1 MNTFSVKDGQF
12 WLNDE
17 PILLQA
23 GEFHYF
29 RTPVDQ
35 WAHRLGLLKNAGF
48 NALATYIP
56 WLWHQLEEDSSD
68 FDGHSHPMRDL
79 AGFLDLAAEMGFLI
93 IARPGPYIMA
103 ETINEGIPPWVFRNY
118 PQAAFTTQSGEV
130 LNLASYLHPDFR
142 ACVRKWYQAIFQV
155 LTPRQIT
162 RGGKIVMVQLDNEMG
177 MPQWVRNVFDTN
189 PDTLA
194 RFAAWV
200 QKTYGAP
207 LPAPYPADNLPEFLH
222 EAITHPQTARVAED
236 YRKFYRAY
244 LREYTSFLWE
254 EAKANGMDVPP
265 IVNVHGFMNGGKT
278 FPIGLSQLIEVI
290 EMEGMVSATDVY
302 PITIGEGNFPQL
314 VMVNEIT
321 KAVQNPAQ
329 ALFSAE
335 FEAGGNPDFGNG
347 QSSFFDLHTRLCIST
362 GMRAINHYLFC
373 DGENDPVL
381 SPVKRHDWGHP
392 VRKDGTLRRHYYRY
406 PKLSNVLHAYG
417 TDLVRAQPHTV
428 ATVGF
433 LLDHFM
439 TEVNSPLTQPATNVI
454 TRQREVILY
463 DFIGRGLTLTHHP
476 FNALELTRAPL
487 DPVQTPNLWMMM
499 EKQCP
504 AEVQK
509 KLVEYVRRGGK
520 LMVIGR
526 VCEEDFNKNKCTV
539 LKEALGIEA
548 VTGGEP
554 FVQGRV
560 QAFGYRDVPASF
572 VEGYTGTF
580 EEVFATGEKGETV
593 GFVQGLG
600 AGKVLVFGAALAAN
614 TLEDVDLVHQMGLKM
629 GCPPLFKVS
638 EWADVRVSRGRGGS
652 FLYVNNYQDDPVE
665 AVVEYAGEV
674 LFGGHPVRLAARQG
688 AILPLNWRV
697 KTGVHLHFMT
707 SEVSEILEEADG
719 LRIKTAREEFVA
731 EFTVSGFG
739 CKEGVL
745 IQQTASSQTFR
756 VHSKMGQ
763 LVLKRIAG
771 YS

>member
-1 MNTFSVKDGQF
+1 MSNFYAKDSQF

-17 PILLQA
+17 PILIQA

-48 NALATYIP
+48 NTLATYIP
-56 WLWHQLEEDSSD
+56 WLWHQLEEGLSD

-103 ETINEGIPPWVFRNY
+103 ETINEGIPPWVFQNY
-118 PQAAFTTQSGEV
+118 PQIAFTTQKGEV
-130 LNLASYLHPDFR
+130 LNLASYLHPDFL
-142 ACVRKWYQAIFQV
+142 ACVRSWYQAVFQV

-162 RGGKIVMVQLDNEMG
+162 RGGKIIMVQLDNEMG

-200 QKTYGAP
+200 QNTYGTP
-207 LPAPYPADNLPEFLH
+207 YPAPYPAEHLPEFLH
-222 EAITHPQTARVAED
+222 EAITNPQTARVAED
-236 YRKFYRAY
+236 YRRFYRAY
-244 LREYTSFLWE
+244 LREYTAFLWE
-254 EAKANGMDVPP
+254 EAKANGMEVPP

-278 FPIGLSQLIEVI
+278 FPIGLSQLIEAI
-290 EMEGMVSATDVY
+290 EMEGVISATDVY

-321 KAVQNPAQ
+321 KAVQNPQQ

-392 VRKDGTLRRHYYRY
+392 VRKDGSVRRHYHRY
-406 PKLSNVLHAYG
+406 PKLSKVLQAYG
-417 TDLVRAQPHTV
+417 TALVRAQPQTV

-439 TEVNSPLTQPATNVI
+439 TEVNNPLTQPATNVI
-454 TRQREVILY
+454 THQREVILY
-463 DFIGRGLTLTHHP
+463 DFIGRGLALTHRP
-476 FNALELTRAPL
+476 FNALELTRVRL
-487 DPVQTPNLWMMM
+487 DPGTTPNLWVMM

-504 AEVQK
+504 AEVQE
-509 KLVEYVRRGGK
+509 KLFEYAQRGGK
-520 LMVIGR
+520 LLLIGR
-526 VCEEDFNKNKCTV
+526 VCEEDFNQKICTV

-548 VTGGEP
+548 VVGGEP
-554 FVQGRV
+554 FVQGRI
-560 QAFGYRDVPASF
+560 QAFGYQDVPASF
-572 VEGYTGTF
+572 IEGYVGTF

-593 GFVQGLG
+593 GFVQTLG
-600 AGKVLVFGAALAAN
+600 AGKVLVFGAALTAN
-614 TLEDVDLVHQMGLKM
+614 TLEDVDLVHQMALKM
-629 GCPPLFKVS
+629 GCPPLFRVS
-638 EWADVRVSRGRGGS
+638 EWVDVRVSQGEGGR

-665 AVVEYAGEV
+665 AVVEEAGEV

-688 AILPLNWRV
+688 AILPLKWELNLNV
-697 KTGVHLHFMT
+697 LVHYLT
-707 SEVSEILEEADG
+707 SEVLEIAETDNDLI
-719 LRIKTAREEFVA
+719 LKTAHAECVG
-731 EFTVSGFG
+731 EFTVSGYR
-739 CKEGVL
+739 CEEGVL
-745 IQQTASSQTFR
+745 LQQKPAMQRFIVYCNNGKIILQKT
-756 VHSKMGQ
+756 
-763 LVLKRIAG
+763 
-771 YS
+771 